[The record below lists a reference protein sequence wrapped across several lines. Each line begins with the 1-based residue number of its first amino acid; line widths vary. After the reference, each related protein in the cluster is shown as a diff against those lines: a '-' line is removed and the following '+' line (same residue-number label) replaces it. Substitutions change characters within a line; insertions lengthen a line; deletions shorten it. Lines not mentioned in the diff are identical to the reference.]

1 MRIGVFGG
9 TFDPPHN
16 AHLELARAAR
26 LKLELDELLWVP
38 SGRNPLKTVRP
49 VASGK
54 HRLRMT
60 QLAIEGEPG
69 MAALDLE
76 ITRDG
81 PSFMVDTLNDLSVV
95 MPGEY
100 WLILGADSLRTF
112 GQWKAP
118 ERILKLARLAV
129 AVRPPMTM
137 EKLEAFVDPSLLTHV
152 DWIPMKESTIS
163 STEIRLTLDRGRP
176 ADPWVKPSVLKY
188 ISEHNLYRGR

>member
-1 MRIGVFGG
+1 MKIGIFGG
-9 TFDPPHN
+9 TFDPPHL
-16 AHLELARAAR
+16 AHLELARSAR
-26 LKLELDELLWVP
+26 VHLELDEVLWVP
-38 SGRNPLKTVRP
+38 AGKNPLKTARA

-81 PSFMVDTLNDLSVV
+81 PSYTVDTLNDLSVV

-129 AVRPPMTM
+129 AVRPPMTVH
-137 EKLEAFVDPSLLTHV
+137 KLEAFVDASLLSHV
-152 DWIPMKESTIS
+152 DWIPMEESTIS
-163 STEIRLTLDRGRP
+163 STEIRHTLERGRP
-176 ADPWVKPSVLKY
+176 IDPWVNGNVLKY

>member
-26 LKLELDELLWVP
+26 LHLELDELLWVP

-49 VASGK
+49 VASSK

-76 ITRDG
+76 IAREG

-100 WLILGADSLRTF
+100 WLVLGADSLRTF

-163 STEIRLTLDRGRP
+163 STEIRLTLERGRP
-176 ADPWVKPSVLKY
+176 ADPWVKPNVLKY